1 MQIKDISQVFL
12 YHLRWKSRLRDFI
25 DGNGDFDIAEIS
37 PEGCDLGRWLSSDEI
52 KQHASDAD
60 IEELVSA
67 HNELHETAKRVYDLK
82 IMGQNNA
89 ARQEFSNIVKSS
101 MTIYSLLNAL
111 NIITESQSVILSSPL

>member
-12 YHLRWKSRLRDFI
+12 YHLQWKSRLRDFI
-25 DGNGDFDIAEIS
+25 DGNGDFDITEILS
-37 PEGCDLGRWLSSDEI
+37 EGCDLGKWLSSDEI
-52 KQHASDAD
+52 KQHAPDAH
-60 IEELVSA
+60 IKELVSA

-82 IMGQNNA
+82 VMGQNNA